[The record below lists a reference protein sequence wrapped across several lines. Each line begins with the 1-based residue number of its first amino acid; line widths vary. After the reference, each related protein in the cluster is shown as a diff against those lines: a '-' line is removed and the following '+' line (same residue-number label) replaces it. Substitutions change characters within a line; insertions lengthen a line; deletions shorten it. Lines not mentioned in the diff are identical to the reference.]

1 MNHFQLHI
9 CAVVLAVVF
18 IGSGLGCT
26 SQDESSTSDEQEN
39 VLLILIDDLRPAL
52 GAYGKEKMETPNI
65 DQLAA
70 SGLTFERAYV
80 HQAVCSPSRIQLL
93 TGLRPDSTD
102 ALWWGAKLQKLL
114 PEAVTMPEHFKNHGY
129 TTVGIRGKVFH
140 NAEDGQGAW
149 SRGPIQVE
157 GEGHGRG
164 YFTESAIAK
173 YKEHGQGPP
182 FESAAVPDTAYE
194 DGKIALRAAEQLAKL
209 KEGEQPFFLAVG
221 FLKPHLPFAVPQKY
235 WDLYPREETTLP
247 ANYFPPE
254 DTSRWSLTNY
264 AELRTLYT
272 GVPENGPVSRETAI
286 SLIRGYRAAVSFVD
300 AQVGRVLD
308 ALEEEGLRENTTVV
322 LWGDHGFK
330 IGEHRSWSKHTNF
343 EVDMHIPLIVR
354 DPGMPSAGE
363 RTDGLV
369 ETVDVYPTLT
379 DVTGLPEPPQH
390 QGRSFAPLLETPDRP
405 WKTAVFGQFW
415 RGESKKV
422 KNVVGRTVRTDR
434 YRYVEW
440 IHLETGEVQA
450 RELYDHRYDPWEN
463 INVADRASY
472 ASQVDSLSAVLD
484 AGWREALP
492 QERE

>member
-1 MNHFQLHI
+1 
-9 CAVVLAVVF
+9 
-18 IGSGLGCT
+18 
-26 SQDESSTSDEQEN
+26 
-39 VLLILIDDLRPAL
+39 
-52 GAYGKEKMETPNI
+52 
-65 DQLAA
+65 
-70 SGLTFERAYV
+70 
-80 HQAVCSPSRIQLL
+80 
-93 TGLRPDSTD
+93 
-102 ALWWGAKLQKLL
+102 
-114 PEAVTMPEHFKNHGY
+114 
-129 TTVGIRGKVFH
+129 
-140 NAEDGQGAW
+140 
-149 SRGPIQVE
+149 
-157 GEGHGRG
+157 
-164 YFTESAIAK
+164 
-173 YKEHGQGPP
+173 
-182 FESAAVPDTAYE
+182 
-194 DGKIALRAAEQLAKL
+194 
-209 KEGEQPFFLAVG
+209 
-221 FLKPHLPFAVPQKY
+221 
-235 WDLYPREETTLP
+235 
-247 ANYFPPE
+247 
-254 DTSRWSLTNY
+254 
-264 AELRTLYT
+264 
-272 GVPENGPVSRETAI
+272 
-286 SLIRGYRAAVSFVD
+286 VD

>member
-1 MNHFQLHI
+1 
-9 CAVVLAVVF
+9 
-18 IGSGLGCT
+18 
-26 SQDESSTSDEQEN
+26 
-39 VLLILIDDLRPAL
+39 
-52 GAYGKEKMETPNI
+52 
-65 DQLAA
+65 
-70 SGLTFERAYV
+70 
-80 HQAVCSPSRIQLL
+80 
-93 TGLRPDSTD
+93 
-102 ALWWGAKLQKLL
+102 
-114 PEAVTMPEHFKNHGY
+114 MPEHFKNHGY